1 MDKVYLLGGRRSY
14 IGVENGIY
22 RNVSAEEL
30 GAFVIKKVMESYDI
44 SPEDIDLVA
53 VGNAIGAGGNI
64 GRLASL
70 MAGVPEKTPV
80 VTVDSQCGSGLAAI
94 MQAAM
99 QIELGMAD
107 VAIAGGFESSST
119 APVRSINKRH
129 PDYRVDGDNVF
140 KVAKFKPGPYDEL
153 AMFKGAEKCAAT
165 FGMDRHELDMYALR
179 SHRRAAQAR
188 ENGELDEIIAGSFY
202 EYDRSRR
209 VVKADE
215 PGKCVNVE
223 TDKCANAEAG
233 KCVNIETD
241 KCSNSEAAQCKNE
254 TSARKEHPEKDEG
267 IRNRISEK
275 LLTRLPALVP
285 GGRYITAGN
294 VCLTNDGAAFVLL
307 CSERFL
313 KKHKENKKYSQ
324 SMNEIIHPFKIVD
337 IVSVGASPDM
347 SPASIVPTID
357 KLLNRN
363 NLKASDI
370 LAWEYNEAFAVIDK
384 LMESYVNKGFSNANI
399 FGGALAYGH
408 PYGASGGIITLH
420 LMKAMEK
427 LMAEEAEASANN
439 GVDNEAGYNDRYNK
453 DWNTVVRGEDVSETQ
468 YGVCAVAA
476 AGGIGTAMLIS
487 R

>member
-30 GAFVIKKVMESYDI
+30 GAFVIKKVMDSYDI

-129 PDYRVDGDNVF
+129 PDFSDDGDNVF
-140 KVAKFKPGPYDEL
+140 KVAKFKPGAYDEL
-153 AMFKGAEKCAAT
+153 AMFKGAERCAAT
-165 FGMDRHELDMYALR
+165 FGMDRHELDMYAIR

-188 ENGELDEIIAGSFY
+188 ENGELDDILAGSFY

-209 VVKADE
+209 T
-215 PGKCVNVE
+215 VE
-223 TDKCANAEAG
+223 VYETG
-233 KCVNIETD
+233 KCVNIEA
-241 KCSNSEAAQCKNE
+241 SQHKNE
-254 TSARKEHPEKDEG
+254 TSTRKEHPEKDEG
-267 IRNRISEK
+267 IRDRISEK

-285 GGRYITAGN
+285 GGSYITAGN

-313 KKHKENKKYSQ
+313 KKHKENKKYIKD
-324 SMNEIIHPFKIVD
+324 MNEIIHPFKIVD

-347 SPASIVPTID
+347 SPVSIVPAID
-357 KLLNRN
+357 KLLSRN

-384 LMESYVNKGFSNANI
+384 LMESYVNKDFSNANV

-427 LMAEEAEASANN
+427 LMAEEAEVSANN
-439 GVDNEAGYNDRYNK
+439 SVDNEAGYNDVDNK
-453 DWNTVVRGEDVSETQ
+453 DWNIVVKGEDVSETDVSETR

>member
-30 GAFVIKKVMESYDI
+30 GACVIKKVMDSYDI

-129 PDYRVDGDNVF
+129 PDFSDDGDNVF
-140 KVAKFKPGPYDEL
+140 KVAKFKPGAYDEL
-153 AMFKGAEKCAAT
+153 AMFRGAEKCAAT
-165 FGMDRHELDMYALR
+165 FGMDRHELDMYAIR

-188 ENGELDEIIAGSFY
+188 ENGELDDILAGSFY

-209 VVKADE
+209 T
-215 PGKCVNVE
+215 VE
-223 TDKCANAEAG
+223 VYETG
-233 KCVNIETD
+233 KCVNIEA
-241 KCSNSEAAQCKNE
+241 SQHKNE
-254 TSARKEHPEKDEG
+254 TSTRKEHPEKDEG
-267 IRNRISEK
+267 IRDRISEK

-285 GGRYITAGN
+285 GGSYITAGN

-313 KKHKENKKYSQ
+313 KKYKENKKYFKD
-324 SMNEIIHPFKIVD
+324 MNEIIHPFKIVD

-347 SPASIVPTID
+347 SPVSIVPAID
-357 KLLNRN
+357 KLLSRN

-384 LMESYVNKGFSNANI
+384 LMESYVNKDFSNANV

-427 LMAEEAEASANN
+427 LMAEEEKAKATEKEAKARAKAQK
-439 GVDNEAGYNDRYNK
+439 EAAK
-453 DWNTVVRGEDVSETQ
+453 KITK
-468 YGVCAVAA
+468 
-476 AGGIGTAMLIS
+476 
-487 R
+487 

>member
-30 GAFVIKKVMESYDI
+30 GAFVIKKVMDSYDI

-129 PDYRVDGDNVF
+129 PDFSDDGDNVF

-165 FGMDRHELDMYALR
+165 FGMDRHELDMYAIR

-188 ENGELDEIIAGSFY
+188 ENGELDDILAGSFY

-209 VVKADE
+209 AMEDDE
-215 PGKCVNVE
+215 PG
-223 TDKCANAEAG
+223 KCANAEA
-233 KCVNIETD
+233 E
-241 KCSNSEAAQCKNE
+241 QHKNR
-254 TSARKEHPEKDEG
+254 TLTRKEHPEKDEG
-267 IRNRISEK
+267 IRDRISEK

-285 GGRYITAGN
+285 GGSYITAGN

-313 KKHKENKKYSQ
+313 KKYKENKKYIKD
-324 SMNEIIHPFKIVD
+324 MNEIIHPFKIVD

-347 SPASIVPTID
+347 SPVSIVPAID
-357 KLLNRN
+357 KLLSRN

-384 LMESYVNKGFSNANI
+384 LMESYVNKDFSNANI

-427 LMAEEAEASANN
+427 LMAEEAEVSANN
-439 GVDNEAGYNDRYNK
+439 SVDNEAGYNDVDNK
-453 DWNTVVRGEDVSETQ
+453 DWNIVVKGEDVSETDISETR

-476 AGGIGTAMLIS
+476 AGGIGTAMLVS

>member
-30 GAFVIKKVMESYDI
+30 GAFVIKKVMDSYDI

-70 MAGVPEKTPV
+70 MAGVSEKTPV

-107 VAIAGGFESSST
+107 VAIAGGFERSSS
-119 APVRSINKRH
+119 APERRINKRH
-129 PDYRVDGDNVF
+129 PDYMVDGDNVF
-140 KVAKFKPGPYDEL
+140 KVAKFKPGSYDEL

-165 FGMDRHELDMYALR
+165 FGMDRHELDMYAIR
-179 SHRRAAQAR
+179 SHRRAVQSR
-188 ENGELDEIIAGSFY
+188 ENGELDDILAGSFY
-202 EYDRSRR
+202 EYDRSRM
-209 VVKADE
+209 
-215 PGKCVNVE
+215 
-223 TDKCANAEAG
+223 T
-233 KCVNIETD
+233 
-241 KCSNSEAAQCKNE
+241 
-254 TSARKEHPEKDEG
+254 RKEHPEKDEG
-267 IRNRISEK
+267 IRDRISEK

-285 GGRYITAGN
+285 GGSYITAGN

-313 KKHKENKKYSQ
+313 KKYKENKKYIKD
-324 SMNEIIHPFKIVD
+324 MNEIIHPFKIVD

-347 SPASIVPTID
+347 SPVSIVPAID
-357 KLLNRN
+357 KLLSRN

-384 LMESYVNKGFSNANI
+384 LMESYVNKDFSNANV

-427 LMAEEAEASANN
+427 LMAEEAEVSANN
-439 GVDNEAGYNDRYNK
+439 SVDNEAGYNDVDNK
-453 DWNTVVRGEDVSETQ
+453 DWNIVVKGEDVSETDVSETR

-476 AGGIGTAMLIS
+476 AGGIGTAMLVS

>member
-30 GAFVIKKVMESYDI
+30 GAFVIKKVMDSYDI

-107 VAIAGGFESSST
+107 VAIAGGFESSSS
-119 APVRSINKRH
+119 APERRINKRH
-129 PDYRVDGDNVF
+129 PDYMVDGDNVF
-140 KVAKFKPGPYDEL
+140 KVAKFKPGSYDEL

-165 FGMDRHELDMYALR
+165 FGMDRHELDMYAIR

-188 ENGELDEIIAGSFY
+188 ENGELDDILAGSFY

-209 VVKADE
+209 T
-215 PGKCVNVE
+215 VE
-223 TDKCANAEAG
+223 VYETG
-233 KCVNIETD
+233 KCVNIEA
-241 KCSNSEAAQCKNE
+241 SQHKNE
-254 TSARKEHPEKDEG
+254 TSTRKEHPEKDEG
-267 IRNRISEK
+267 IRDRISEK

-285 GGRYITAGN
+285 GGSYITAGN

-313 KKHKENKKYSQ
+313 RKYKENKKYIKD
-324 SMNEIIHPFKIVD
+324 MNEIIHPFKIVD

-347 SPASIVPTID
+347 SPVSIVPAID
-357 KLLNRN
+357 KLLSRN

-384 LMESYVNKGFSNANI
+384 LMESYVNKDFSNANV

-427 LMAEEAEASANN
+427 LMAEEAEVSANN
-439 GVDNEAGYNDRYNK
+439 SVDNEAGYNDVDNK
-453 DWNTVVRGEDVSETQ
+453 DWNIVVKGEDVSETDVSETR

-476 AGGIGTAMLIS
+476 AGGIGTVMLVS

>member
-30 GAFVIKKVMESYDI
+30 GAFVIKKVMDSYDI

-129 PDYRVDGDNVF
+129 PDFSDDGDNVF

-165 FGMDRHELDMYALR
+165 FGMDRHELDMYAIR

-188 ENGELDEIIAGSFY
+188 ENGELDDIFAGSFY

-209 VVKADE
+209 AVEDDE
-215 PGKCVNVE
+215 PGKCE
-223 TDKCANAEAG
+223 NAEA
-233 KCVNIETD
+233 E
-241 KCSNSEAAQCKNE
+241 QHKNR
-254 TSARKEHPEKDEG
+254 TLTRKEHPEKDEG
-267 IRNRISEK
+267 IRDRISEK

-285 GGRYITAGN
+285 GGSYITAGN

-313 KKHKENKKYSQ
+313 KKHKENKKYIKD
-324 SMNEIIHPFKIVD
+324 MNEIIHPFKIVD

-347 SPASIVPTID
+347 SPVSIVPAID
-357 KLLNRN
+357 KLLSRN

-384 LMESYVNKGFSNANI
+384 LMESYVNKDFSNANV

-427 LMAEEAEASANN
+427 LMAEEAEVSANN
-439 GVDNEAGYNDRYNK
+439 SVDNEAGYNDVDNK
-453 DWNTVVRGEDVSETQ
+453 DWNIVVKGEDVSETDISETR

-476 AGGIGTAMLIS
+476 AGGIGTAMLVS

>member
-30 GAFVIKKVMESYDI
+30 GAFVIKKVMDSYDI

-129 PDYRVDGDNVF
+129 PDFSDDGDNVF
-140 KVAKFKPGPYDEL
+140 KVAKFKPGAYDEL
-153 AMFKGAEKCAAT
+153 AMFKGAERCAAT
-165 FGMDRHELDMYALR
+165 FGMDRHELDMYAIR

-188 ENGELDEIIAGSFY
+188 ENGELDDILAGSFY

-209 VVKADE
+209 T
-215 PGKCVNVE
+215 VE
-223 TDKCANAEAG
+223 VYETG
-233 KCVNIETD
+233 KCVNIEA
-241 KCSNSEAAQCKNE
+241 SQHKNE
-254 TSARKEHPEKDEG
+254 TSTRKEHPEKDEG
-267 IRNRISEK
+267 IRDRISEK

-285 GGRYITAGN
+285 VGSYITAGN

-313 KKHKENKKYSQ
+313 KKYKENKKYIKD
-324 SMNEIIHPFKIVD
+324 MNEIIHPFKVVD

-347 SPASIVPTID
+347 SPASIVPAID
-357 KLLNRN
+357 KLLERN
-363 NLKASDI
+363 SLKASDI

-384 LMESYVNKGFSNANI
+384 LMESYVNKDFSNANI

-427 LMAEEAEASANN
+427 LMAEEAEASENN
-439 GVDNEAGYNDRYNK
+439 INEAGIMENNINK
-453 DWNTVVRGEDVSETQ
+453 TDIKDADVSYKR

-476 AGGIGTAMLIS
+476 AGGIGTAMLVS

>member
-30 GAFVIKKVMESYDI
+30 GAFVIKKVMDSYDI

-70 MAGVPEKTPV
+70 MAGVTEKTPV

-119 APVRSINKRH
+119 APERRINKRH
-129 PDYRVDGDNVF
+129 PDYMVDGDNVF
-140 KVAKFKPGPYDEL
+140 KVAKFKPGAYDEL

-165 FGMDRHELDMYALR
+165 FGMDRHELDMYAIR

-188 ENGELDEIIAGSFY
+188 ENGELDDILAGSFY

-209 VVKADE
+209 AVEDDE
-215 PGKCVNVE
+215 PG
-223 TDKCANAEAG
+223 KCANAEA
-233 KCVNIETD
+233 E
-241 KCSNSEAAQCKNE
+241 QHKNR
-254 TSARKEHPEKDEG
+254 TLTRKEHPEKDEG
-267 IRNRISEK
+267 IRDRISEK

-285 GGRYITAGN
+285 GGSYITAGN

-313 KKHKENKKYSQ
+313 KKYKENKKYIKD
-324 SMNEIIHPFKIVD
+324 MNEIIHSFKIVD

-347 SPASIVPTID
+347 SPVSIVPAID
-357 KLLNRN
+357 KLLSRN

-384 LMESYVNKGFSNANI
+384 LMESYVNKDFSNANV

-427 LMAEEAEASANN
+427 LMAEEAEVSANN
-439 GVDNEAGYNDRYNK
+439 SVDNEAGYNDVDNK
-453 DWNTVVRGEDVSETQ
+453 DWNIVVKDEDVSETDVSETR

-476 AGGIGTAMLIS
+476 AGGIGTAMLVS

>member
-22 RNVSAEEL
+22 RNVGAEEL
-30 GAFVIKKVMESYDI
+30 GAFVIKKVMDSYGV

-107 VAIAGGFESSST
+107 VAIAGGFESSSS
-119 APVRSINKRH
+119 APERRINKRH
-129 PDYRVDGDNVF
+129 PDYTVDGDNVF

-165 FGMDRHELDMYALR
+165 FGMDRHELDMYAIR
-179 SHRRAAQAR
+179 SHRRAVQSR
-188 ENGELDEIIAGSFY
+188 ENGELDDILAGSFY

-209 VVKADE
+209 AVEDDE
-215 PGKCVNVE
+215 PG
-223 TDKCANAEAG
+223 KCANAEA
-233 KCVNIETD
+233 E
-241 KCSNSEAAQCKNE
+241 QHKNR
-254 TSARKEHPEKDEG
+254 TLTRKEHPEKDEG
-267 IRNRISEK
+267 IRDRISEK

-285 GGRYITAGN
+285 GGSYITAGN

-313 KKHKENKKYSQ
+313 KKYKENKKYIKD
-324 SMNEIIHPFKIVD
+324 MNEIIHPFKIVD

-347 SPASIVPTID
+347 SPVSIVPAID
-357 KLLNRN
+357 KLLSRN

-384 LMESYVNKGFSNANI
+384 LMESYVNKDFSNANV

-427 LMAEEAEASANN
+427 LMAEEAEVSANN
-439 GVDNEAGYNDRYNK
+439 SVDNEAGYNDVDNK
-453 DWNTVVRGEDVSETQ
+453 DWNIVVKGEDVSETDVSETR

-476 AGGIGTAMLIS
+476 AGGIGTAMLVS

>member
-30 GAFVIKKVMESYDI
+30 GAFVIKKVMDSYDI

-107 VAIAGGFESSST
+107 VAIAGGFESSSS
-119 APVRSINKRH
+119 APERRINKRH
-129 PDYRVDGDNVF
+129 PDYMVDGDNVF

-165 FGMDRHELDMYALR
+165 FGMDRHELDMYAIR

-188 ENGELDEIIAGSFY
+188 ENGELDDILAGSFY

-209 VVKADE
+209 AVEDDE
-215 PGKCVNVE
+215 PGKCE
-223 TDKCANAEAG
+223 NAEA
-233 KCVNIETD
+233 E
-241 KCSNSEAAQCKNE
+241 QPKNR
-254 TSARKEHPEKDEG
+254 TLTRKEHPEKDEG
-267 IRNRISEK
+267 IRDRISEK

-285 GGRYITAGN
+285 GGSYITAGN

-313 KKHKENKKYSQ
+313 KKYKENKKYIKD
-324 SMNEIIHPFKIVD
+324 MNEIIHPFKIVD

-347 SPASIVPTID
+347 SPVSIVPAID
-357 KLLNRN
+357 KLLSRN
-363 NLKASDI
+363 NLKVSDI

-384 LMESYVNKGFSNANI
+384 LMESYVNKDFSNANV

-427 LMAEEAEASANN
+427 LMAEEAEVSANN
-439 GVDNEAGYNDRYNK
+439 SVDNEAGYNDVDNK
-453 DWNTVVRGEDVSETQ
+453 DWNIVVKGEDVSETDISETR

-476 AGGIGTAMLIS
+476 AGGIGTAMLVS

>member
-30 GAFVIKKVMESYDI
+30 GAFVIKKVMDSYDI

-107 VAIAGGFESSST
+107 VAIAGGFESSSS
-119 APVRSINKRH
+119 APERRINKRH
-129 PDYRVDGDNVF
+129 PDYIVDGDNVF

-165 FGMDRHELDMYALR
+165 FGMDRHELDMYAIR

-188 ENGELDEIIAGSFY
+188 ENGELDDILAGSFY

-209 VVKADE
+209 AVEDDE
-215 PGKCVNVE
+215 PGKCE
-223 TDKCANAEAG
+223 NAEA
-233 KCVNIETD
+233 E
-241 KCSNSEAAQCKNE
+241 QPKNR
-254 TSARKEHPEKDEG
+254 TLTRKEHPEKDEG
-267 IRNRISEK
+267 IRDRISEK

-285 GGRYITAGN
+285 GGSYITAGN

-313 KKHKENKKYSQ
+313 KKYKENKKYIKD
-324 SMNEIIHPFKIVD
+324 MNEIIHPFKIVD

-347 SPASIVPTID
+347 SPVSIVPAID
-357 KLLNRN
+357 KLLSRN

-384 LMESYVNKGFSNANI
+384 LMESYVNKDFSNANV

-427 LMAEEAEASANN
+427 LMAEEAEVSANN
-439 GVDNEAGYNDRYNK
+439 SVDNEAGYNDVDNK
-453 DWNTVVRGEDVSETQ
+453 DWNIVVKGEDVSETDISETR

-476 AGGIGTAMLIS
+476 AGGIGTAMLVS

>member
-30 GAFVIKKVMESYDI
+30 GAFVIKKVMDSYDI

-107 VAIAGGFESSST
+107 VAIAGGFESSSS
-119 APVRSINKRH
+119 APERRINKRH
-129 PDYRVDGDNVF
+129 PDYTVDGDNVF

-165 FGMDRHELDMYALR
+165 FGMDRHELDMYAIR

-188 ENGELDEIIAGSFY
+188 ENGELDDILAGSFY

-209 VVKADE
+209 TVEDDE
-215 PGKCVNVE
+215 P
-223 TDKCANAEAG
+223 DKCANTEAE
-233 KCVNIETD
+233 
-241 KCSNSEAAQCKNE
+241 QHKNR
-254 TSARKEHPEKDEG
+254 TLTRKEHPEKDEG
-267 IRNRISEK
+267 IRDRISEK

-285 GGRYITAGN
+285 GGSYITAGN

-313 KKHKENKKYSQ
+313 KKYKENKKYIKDI
-324 SMNEIIHPFKIVD
+324 NEIIHPFKIVD

-347 SPASIVPTID
+347 SPVSIVPAID
-357 KLLNRN
+357 KLLSRN

-384 LMESYVNKGFSNANI
+384 LMESYVNKDFSNANV

-427 LMAEEAEASANN
+427 LMAEEAEVSANN
-439 GVDNEAGYNDRYNK
+439 SVDNEAGYNDVDNK
-453 DWNTVVRGEDVSETQ
+453 DWNIVVKGEDVSETDISETR

-476 AGGIGTAMLIS
+476 AGGIGTAMLVS

>member
-22 RNVSAEEL
+22 RNVGAEEL
-30 GAFVIKKVMESYDI
+30 GAFVIKKVMDSYGV

-70 MAGVPEKTPV
+70 MAGGPEKTPV

-129 PDYRVDGDNVF
+129 PDFSDDGDNVF

-165 FGMDRHELDMYALR
+165 FGMDRHELDMYAIR
-179 SHRRAAQAR
+179 SHRRAAQSR
-188 ENGELDEIIAGSFY
+188 ENGELDDILAGSFY

-209 VVKADE
+209 AVEDDE
-215 PGKCVNVE
+215 PG
-223 TDKCANAEAG
+223 KCANAEA
-233 KCVNIETD
+233 E
-241 KCSNSEAAQCKNE
+241 QHKNR
-254 TSARKEHPEKDEG
+254 TLTRKEHPEKDEG
-267 IRNRISEK
+267 IRDRISEK

-285 GGRYITAGN
+285 GGSYITAGN

-313 KKHKENKKYSQ
+313 KKYKENKKYIKD
-324 SMNEIIHPFKIVD
+324 MNEIIHPFKIVD

-347 SPASIVPTID
+347 SPVSIVPAID
-357 KLLNRN
+357 KLLSRN

-384 LMESYVNKGFSNANI
+384 LMESYVNKDFSNANV

-427 LMAEEAEASANN
+427 LMAEEAEVSANN
-439 GVDNEAGYNDRYNK
+439 SVDNEAGYNDVDNK
-453 DWNTVVRGEDVSETQ
+453 DWNIVVKGEDVSETDVSETR

>member
-22 RNVSAEEL
+22 RNVGAEEL
-30 GAFVIKKVMESYDI
+30 GAFVIKKVMDSYGV

-80 VTVDSQCGSGLAAI
+80 VTVDFQCGSGLAAI

-129 PDYRVDGDNVF
+129 PDFSDDGDNVF
-140 KVAKFKPGPYDEL
+140 KVAKFKPGAYDEL
-153 AMFKGAEKCAAT
+153 AMFKGAEKCAEI
-165 FGMDRHELDMYALR
+165 FDMSRSELDMYAIR
-179 SHRRAAQAR
+179 SHRRAVQSR
-188 ENGELDEIIAGSFY
+188 ENGELDDILAGSFY

-209 VVKADE
+209 AVEDDE
-215 PGKCVNVE
+215 PG
-223 TDKCANAEAG
+223 KCANAEA
-233 KCVNIETD
+233 E
-241 KCSNSEAAQCKNE
+241 QHKNR
-254 TSARKEHPEKDEG
+254 TLTRKEHPEKDEG
-267 IRNRISEK
+267 IRDRISEK
-275 LLTRLPALVP
+275 LLTRLPVLVP
-285 GGRYITAGN
+285 GGKYITAGN

-313 KKHKENKKYSQ
+313 KKYKENKKYIKD
-324 SMNEIIHPFKIVD
+324 MNEIIHPFKIVD

-347 SPASIVPTID
+347 SPVSIVPAID
-357 KLLNRN
+357 KLLSRN

-384 LMESYVNKGFSNANI
+384 LMESYVNKDFSNANV

-427 LMAEEAEASANN
+427 LMAEEAKVSANN
-439 GVDNEAGYNDRYNK
+439 SVDNEAGYNDVDNK
-453 DWNTVVRGEDVSETQ
+453 DWNIVVKGEDVSETDVSETR

>member
-30 GAFVIKKVMESYDI
+30 GAFVIKKVMDSYDI

-129 PDYRVDGDNVF
+129 PDFSDDGDNVF

-165 FGMDRHELDMYALR
+165 FGMDRHELDMYAIR

-188 ENGELDEIIAGSFY
+188 ENGELDDILAGSFY

-209 VVKADE
+209 TVEDDE
-215 PGKCVNVE
+215 PGKC
-223 TDKCANAEAG
+223 ANAKAE
-233 KCVNIETD
+233 
-241 KCSNSEAAQCKNE
+241 QHKNR
-254 TSARKEHPEKDEG
+254 TSTRKEHPEKDEG
-267 IRNRISEK
+267 IRDRISEK

-285 GGRYITAGN
+285 GGSYITAGN

-313 KKHKENKKYSQ
+313 KKYKENKKYIKD
-324 SMNEIIHPFKIVD
+324 MNEIIHPFKVVD

-347 SPASIVPTID
+347 SPVSIVPAID
-357 KLLNRN
+357 KLLSRN

-384 LMESYVNKGFSNANI
+384 LMESYVNKDFSNANV

-427 LMAEEAEASANN
+427 LMAEEAEVSANN
-439 GVDNEAGYNDRYNK
+439 SVDNEAGYNDVDNK
-453 DWNTVVRGEDVSETQ
+453 DWNIVVKGEDVSETDVSETR

>member
-70 MAGVPEKTPV
+70 MAGISEKTPV
-80 VTVDSQCGSGLAAI
+80 VTLDSQCGSGLAAI
-94 MQAAM
+94 MHAAM

-129 PDYRVDGDNVF
+129 PDFSDDGDNVF
-140 KVAKFKPGPYDEL
+140 KVAKFKPGSYDEL

-165 FGMDRHELDMYALR
+165 FGMDRHELDMYAIR
-179 SHRRAAQAR
+179 SHRRAVQAR
-188 ENGELDEIIAGSFY
+188 MQGDLSDILAGSFY
-202 EYDRSRR
+202 AQFIKDNNPDG
-209 VVKADE
+209 KATAGDE
-215 PGKCVNVE
+215 KIISEKKKSLHNYETRPG
-223 TDKCANAEAG
+223 
-233 KCVNIETD
+233 NI
-241 KCSNSEAAQCKNE
+241 
-254 TSARKEHPEKDEG
+254 PIEKDEG
-267 IRNRISEK
+267 IRERISEK
-275 LLTRLPALVP
+275 LLTRLPVLVP
-285 GGRYITAGN
+285 GGKYITAGN

-313 KKHKENKKYSQ
+313 RNVSETAEEENDAALKEVDTKEVKNILK
-324 SMNEIIHPFKIVD
+324 PFRIVD

-347 SPASIVPTID
+347 SPASIVPAID
-357 KLLNRN
+357 KLLERN
-363 NLKASDI
+363 SLKASDI

-384 LMESYVNKGFSNANI
+384 LMESYVNKDFSNANI

-427 LMAEEAEASANN
+427 LMAEEAEASENN
-439 GVDNEAGYNDRYNK
+439 INEASIMENNINK
-453 DWNTVVRGEDVSETQ
+453 TDIKDADVSYKR

-476 AGGIGTAMLIS
+476 AGGIGTAMLVS

>member
-30 GAFVIKKVMESYDI
+30 GAFVIKKVMDSYDI

-70 MAGVPEKTPV
+70 MAGVSEKTPV

-129 PDYRVDGDNVF
+129 PDFSDDGDNVF
-140 KVAKFKPGPYDEL
+140 KVAKFKPGAYDEL
-153 AMFKGAEKCAAT
+153 AMFKGAERCAAT
-165 FGMDRHELDMYALR
+165 FGMDRHELDMYAIR

-188 ENGELDEIIAGSFY
+188 ENGELDDILAGSFY
-202 EYDRSRR
+202 EYDRGRR
-209 VVKADE
+209 AVEDDE
-215 PGKCVNVE
+215 PG
-223 TDKCANAEAG
+223 KCANAEA
-233 KCVNIETD
+233 E
-241 KCSNSEAAQCKNE
+241 QHKNR
-254 TSARKEHPEKDEG
+254 TSTRKEHPEKDEG
-267 IRNRISEK
+267 IRDRISEK

-285 GGRYITAGN
+285 GGSYITAGN

-313 KKHKENKKYSQ
+313 KKYKENKKYFNE
-324 SMNEIIHPFKIVD
+324 MNEIIHPFKIVD

-347 SPASIVPTID
+347 SPVSIVPAID
-357 KLLNRN
+357 KLLSRN

-370 LAWEYNEAFAVIDK
+370 LVWEYNEAFAVIDK
-384 LMESYVNKGFSNANI
+384 LMESYVNKDFSNANV

-427 LMAEEAEASANN
+427 LMAEEAEVSANN
-439 GVDNEAGYNDRYNK
+439 SVDNEAGYNDVDNK
-453 DWNTVVRGEDVSETQ
+453 DWNIVVKGEDVSETDISETR

>member
-30 GAFVIKKVMESYDI
+30 GAFVIKKVMDSYDI

-129 PDYRVDGDNVF
+129 PDFSDDGDNVF

-165 FGMDRHELDMYALR
+165 FGMDRHELDMYAIR

-188 ENGELDEIIAGSFY
+188 ENGELDDILAGSFY

-209 VVKADE
+209 AMEDDE
-215 PGKCVNVE
+215 PG
-223 TDKCANAEAG
+223 KCANAEA
-233 KCVNIETD
+233 E
-241 KCSNSEAAQCKNE
+241 QHKNR
-254 TSARKEHPEKDEG
+254 TLTRKEHPEKDEG
-267 IRNRISEK
+267 IRDRISEK

-285 GGRYITAGN
+285 GGSYITAGN

-313 KKHKENKKYSQ
+313 KKYKENKKYIKD
-324 SMNEIIHPFKIVD
+324 MNEIIHPFKIVD

-347 SPASIVPTID
+347 SPVSIVPAID
-357 KLLNRN
+357 KLLSRN

-384 LMESYVNKGFSNANI
+384 LMESYVNKDFSNANI

-427 LMAEEAEASANN
+427 LMAEEAEVSANN
-439 GVDNEAGYNDRYNK
+439 SVDNEAGYNDVDNK
-453 DWNTVVRGEDVSETQ
+453 DWNIVVKGEDVSETDVSETR

>member
-30 GAFVIKKVMESYDI
+30 GAFVIKKVMDSYDI

-107 VAIAGGFESSST
+107 VAIAGGFESSSS
-119 APVRSINKRH
+119 APERRINKRH
-129 PDYRVDGDNVF
+129 PDYMVDGDNVF

-165 FGMDRHELDMYALR
+165 FGMDRHELDMYAIR

-188 ENGELDEIIAGSFY
+188 ENGELDDILAGRFY

-209 VVKADE
+209 AVEDDE
-215 PGKCVNVE
+215 PGKCE
-223 TDKCANAEAG
+223 NAEA
-233 KCVNIETD
+233 E
-241 KCSNSEAAQCKNE
+241 QPKNR
-254 TSARKEHPEKDEG
+254 TLTRKEHPEKDEG
-267 IRNRISEK
+267 IRDRISEK

-285 GGRYITAGN
+285 GGSYITAGN

-313 KKHKENKKYSQ
+313 KKYKENKKYIKD
-324 SMNEIIHPFKIVD
+324 MNEIIHPFKIVD

-347 SPASIVPTID
+347 SPVSIVPAID
-357 KLLNRN
+357 KLLSRN

-384 LMESYVNKGFSNANI
+384 LMESYVNKDFSNANV

-427 LMAEEAEASANN
+427 LMAEEAEVSANN
-439 GVDNEAGYNDRYNK
+439 SVDNEAGYNDVDNK
-453 DWNTVVRGEDVSETQ
+453 DWNIVVKGEDVSETDISETR

-476 AGGIGTAMLIS
+476 AGGIGTAMLVS

>member
-30 GAFVIKKVMESYDI
+30 GAFVIKKVMDSYDI

-107 VAIAGGFESSST
+107 VAIAGGFESSSS
-119 APVRSINKRH
+119 APERRINKRH
-129 PDYRVDGDNVF
+129 PDYMVDGDNVF
-140 KVAKFKPGPYDEL
+140 KVAKFKPGSYDEL

-165 FGMDRHELDMYALR
+165 FGMDRHELDMYAIR

-188 ENGELDEIIAGSFY
+188 ENGELDDILAGSFY

-209 VVKADE
+209 VVEDDE
-215 PGKCVNVE
+215 PG
-223 TDKCANAEAG
+223 KCANAEA
-233 KCVNIETD
+233 E
-241 KCSNSEAAQCKNE
+241 QHKNR
-254 TSARKEHPEKDEG
+254 TLTRKEHPEKDEG
-267 IRNRISEK
+267 IRDRISEK

-285 GGRYITAGN
+285 GGSYITAGN

-313 KKHKENKKYSQ
+313 KKYKENKKYIKD
-324 SMNEIIHPFKIVD
+324 MNEIIHPFKIVD

-347 SPASIVPTID
+347 SPVSIVPAID
-357 KLLNRN
+357 KLLSRN

-384 LMESYVNKGFSNANI
+384 LMESYVNKDFSNANI

-427 LMAEEAEASANN
+427 LMAEEAEVSASNS
-439 GVDNEAGYNDRYNK
+439 VDNEAGYNDVDNK
-453 DWNTVVRGEDVSETQ
+453 DWNIVVKDEDVSETDVSETR